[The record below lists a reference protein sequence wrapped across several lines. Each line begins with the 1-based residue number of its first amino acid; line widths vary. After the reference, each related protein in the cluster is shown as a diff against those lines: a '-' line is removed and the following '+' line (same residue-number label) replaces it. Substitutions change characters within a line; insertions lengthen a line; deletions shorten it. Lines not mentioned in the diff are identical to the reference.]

1 LWIFVYFQNKTAFF
15 HGKSVYLRILTR
27 GGKLMDLSDD
37 IHLLSGV
44 GPKRAENLKEL
55 GIQTIEDLL
64 TYYPFR
70 YEDIKEKELNEIQDQ
85 EKVTLKGLVVSEPVV
100 SRYGYKKSRM
110 MFRMMQEHAVI
121 NVSFF
126 NQPYLKDKVVLSEEI
141 AVYGKWDAKRKALN
155 GMKILAAKNDGEDF
169 APIYHVNKKVRQSS
183 LIQLIRAGFD
193 TYGHLIPEILPEE
206 LLEKYR
212 LMPRKEAIFA
222 MHFPNNPNE
231 SHQAKRRVVF
241 EEFFLF
247 QLKMQGLKRQEKAEK
262 NGLSIHYDVERLK
275 AFTQKLPFE
284 LTAAQKKV
292 TNEICRD
299 LMSVNHMQRLLQGDV
314 GSGKTVVAAI
324 ALYATMTAGFQG
336 ALMVPTE
343 ILAQQHMES
352 LQQLYDPLEVHT
364 ALLTGSTKAKERRAI
379 LMQLANGE
387 IDIVIGTHA
396 LIQEDVVFH
405 NLGLVITDEQH
416 RFGVN
421 QRKILREKGLKPDVL
436 FMTATPIPRTLA
448 ITAYGEM
455 DVSIIDEMPAGRIP
469 IETRWIRPPQ
479 LDTVLDWMQKELARG
494 HQAYVICPLIEESEA
509 LDVKNATEIFE
520 HMAAFFQPNYEVGL
534 LHGKM
539 KNQEKDEIM
548 QEFKDNQLQI
558 LVSTTVI
565 EVGVNVPNAT
575 VMLIMDADRFGLAQL
590 HQLRGRV
597 GRGSEASYCILVANP
612 KNEMGVERMKI
623 MTETNNGFV
632 LSEKDLELRGPG
644 EVFGARQSGIPQFA
658 VGDIVTDFN
667 ILEVARQEANAVWK
681 KERWWVLPQYQG
693 LADKIKPHEAQ
704 EQFFD

>member
-1 LWIFVYFQNKTAFF
+1 
-15 HGKSVYLRILTR
+15 
-27 GGKLMDLSDD
+27 MDLSDD
-37 IHLLSGV
+37 ISVLSGV

-70 YEDIKEKELNEIQDQ
+70 YEDIQEKELNDIQDQ

-100 SRYGYKKSRM
+100 SRYGYKKSRL
-110 MFRMMQEHAVI
+110 MFRMMQDHAVI

-126 NQPYLKDKVVLSEEI
+126 NQPYLKDKIVMSEEI
-141 AVYGKWDAKRKALN
+141 AVYGKWDAKRKSLN
-155 GMKILAAKNDGEDF
+155 GMKILAAKNEGEDF

-193 TYGHLIPEILPEE
+193 SYGELIQEILPEE

-212 LMPRKEAIFA
+212 LISRKEAIFA
-222 MHFPNNPNE
+222 MHFPRDPEE

-241 EEFFLF
+241 EEFFFF

-262 NGLSIHYDVERLK
+262 NGLSIQYDVERLK
-275 AFTQKLPFE
+275 EFTKKLPFE

-299 LMSVNHMQRLLQGDV
+299 LMSANHMQRLLQGDV

-352 LQQLYDPLEVHT
+352 LQQLYDPLEVRT
-364 ALLTGSTKAKERRAI
+364 ALLTGSTKTKERRDI
-379 LMQLANGE
+379 LAQLASGE
-387 IDIVIGTHA
+387 IDIIIGTHA
-396 LIQEDVVFH
+396 LIQEDVIFH
-405 NLGLVITDEQH
+405 RLGLVITDEQH

-421 QRKILREKGLKPDVL
+421 QRRILREKGLKPDVL

-448 ITAYGEM
+448 ITAFGEM
-455 DVSIIDEMPAGRIP
+455 DVSIINEMPAGRIP

-479 LDTVLDWMQKELARG
+479 LDTVLEWMQKELARG

-520 HMAAFFQPNYEVGL
+520 HMSAFFNPDYQVGL

-548 QEFKDNQLQI
+548 QEFKENDLQI

-597 GRGSEASYCILVANP
+597 GRGSDASYCILVANP

-667 ILEVARQEANAVWK
+667 ILEVARQEASAIWK
-681 KERWWVLPQYQG
+681 KEQWWLLPEYRG
-693 LADKIKPHEAQ
+693 AAEKIKPHEAEQ
-704 EQFFD
+704 QFFD

>member
-1 LWIFVYFQNKTAFF
+1 M
-15 HGKSVYLRILTR
+15 R

-126 NQPYLKDKVVLSEEI
+126 NQPYLKDKVILSEEI

-222 MHFPNNPNE
+222 MHFPNNPDE

-284 LTAAQKKV
+284 LTKAQKKV

-299 LMSVNHMQRLLQGDV
+299 LMSPNHMQRLLQGDV

-364 ALLTGSTKAKERRAI
+364 ALLTGSTKAKERREI

-387 IDIVIGTHA
+387 IDIIIGTHA
-396 LIQEDVVFH
+396 LIQEDVVFR

-479 LDTVLDWMQKELARG
+479 LDTVLEWMQKELARG

-520 HMAAFFQPNYEVGL
+520 HMSAFFQPNYQVGL

-548 QEFKDNQLQI
+548 QEFKDNRLQL

-681 KERWWVLPQYQG
+681 KEQWWVLPQYQG